1 MKESNSR
8 AAGAADSAAGGAKP
22 AGGGK
27 GPGAAKGLTA
37 YSRFAGCGAK
47 LGPGVLDQALC
58 GLSQRKFP
66 QLITDF
72 QRSEDAGVLRLD
84 DERALVHTVDFFPPI
99 VDDPFTFGRIAAANA
114 VSDIYAMGGTPST
127 AVCLVGFP
135 VDALDMGILV
145 KMMEGGLSALDDAD
159 CPLVGG
165 HSIDDTEPKLG
176 YAVTGIV
183 HPKRVWLNKAIKGDE
198 KIILTKPIGT
208 GLITTAAKA
217 GKASA
222 EALAAACESMG
233 TLNRRACEVLRAFP
247 VTACTDVTGF
257 GLLGHACEMASGSPC
272 NIRID
277 SAAVPLLPS
286 ARDYA
291 LLKTIPGGTK
301 RNRSFRMKFIT
312 GEKSA
317 DDDLADILFDPQTSG
332 GLLAAVK
339 SDQAEAALAALK
351 DAGVQ
356 AAIIGQTVPG
366 SGLVE
371 LV

>member
-1 MKESNSR
+1 M
-8 AAGAADSAAGGAKP
+8 
-22 AGGGK
+22 
-27 GPGAAKGLTA
+27 GLTS

-66 QLITDF
+66 NLIADF

-114 VSDIYAMGGTPST
+114 LSDVYAMGGSPTT

-135 VDALDMGILV
+135 VDTLEMDVLV
-145 KMMEGGLSALDDAD
+145 RMMEGGLSALDDAD

-183 HPKRVWLNKAIKGDE
+183 HPKRIWLNNALTGGE
-198 KIILTKPIGT
+198 RIILTKPLGT
-208 GLITTAAKA
+208 GLITTAARA
-217 GKASA
+217 GKASG
-222 EALAAACESMG
+222 EALAAACTSMG
-233 TLNRRACEVLRAFP
+233 TLNRAACAVLHGFA

-272 NIRID
+272 MIRID
-277 SAAVPLLPS
+277 TAAVPLIPS
-286 ARDYA
+286 ARDCA
-291 LLKTIPGGTK
+291 VMKTIPGGTK
-301 RNRSFRMKFIT
+301 RNMSFRLKFIT
-312 GEKSA
+312 GRKLSDET
-317 DDDLADILFDPQTSG
+317 LLNILFDPQTSG

-339 SDQAEAALAALK
+339 ETDADAALAALK
-351 DAGVQ
+351 AAGVP
-356 AAIIGQTVPG
+356 AAIIGEAVPG
-366 SGLVE
+366 TGGLVE
-371 LV
+371 LT

>member
-1 MKESNSR
+1 M
-8 AAGAADSAAGGAKP
+8 
-22 AGGGK
+22 
-27 GPGAAKGLTA
+27 KGLTS

-47 LGPGVLDQALC
+47 LGPGVLDKALC

-66 QLITDF
+66 GLLADF

-114 VSDIYAMGGTPST
+114 ISDIYAMGGSPTT

-135 VDALDMGILV
+135 VETLDMDILV

-165 HSIDDTEPKLG
+165 HSIDDNEPKLG

-183 HPKRVWLNKAIKGDE
+183 HPAKVWLNNTIKGDE
-198 KIILTKPIGT
+198 RIILTKPIGT

-217 GKASA
+217 GKAS
-222 EALAAACESMG
+222 EASLADACASMAF
-233 TLNRRACEVLRAFP
+233 LNRTACEVLRGFA

-277 SAAVPLLPS
+277 TAAVPLLPS
-286 ARDYA
+286 TRDYA
-291 LLKTIPGGTK
+291 LMKTIPGGTK
-301 RNRSFRMKFIT
+301 RNKSFRLKFIT
-312 GEKSA
+312 GEKTA
-317 DDDLADILFDPQTSG
+317 DEDLVNILFDPQTSG
-332 GLLAAVK
+332 GLFAAVK
-339 SDQAEAALAALK
+339 ASEAEAALAALRL
-351 DAGVQ
+351 AGVP
-356 AAIIGQTVPG
+356 AAIIGETVPG
-366 SGLVE
+366 TGLIE
-371 LV
+371 LT

>member
-1 MKESNSR
+1 MKRSNDR
-8 AAGAADSAAGGAKP
+8 AAADGAAGAVRGVAGAETAAGAT
-22 AGGGK
+22 
-27 GPGAAKGLTA
+27 GLTA

-47 LGPGVLDQALC
+47 LGPGVLDKALC

-72 QRSEDAGVLRLD
+72 QRSEDAGVVRLD

-114 VSDIYAMGGTPST
+114 ISDIYAMGGTPST

-135 VDALDMGILV
+135 VDTLDMDILV

-183 HPKRVWLNKAIKGDE
+183 HPKRVWLNNTIKGGE

-233 TLNRRACEVLRAFP
+233 TLNRKACEVLRGFP
-247 VTACTDVTGF
+247 VAACTDVTGF

-272 NIRID
+272 NIRMD
-277 SAAVPLLPS
+277 SAVRAAPAVRPRLRAAEDDTRRYEAEQELQ
-286 ARDYA
+286 DEVHH
-291 LLKTIPGGTK
+291 GGK
-301 RNRSFRMKFIT
+301 VRGR
-312 GEKSA
+312 
-317 DDDLADILFDPQTSG
+317 
-332 GLLAAVK
+332 
-339 SDQAEAALAALK
+339 
-351 DAGVQ
+351 
-356 AAIIGQTVPG
+356 
-366 SGLVE
+366 
-371 LV
+371 